1 MLDHLR
7 IRNYR
12 LFRELDIPRLSRV
25 NVVAGSNNAGKTA
38 LLEAV
43 FLLSAAG
50 QPHLVATN
58 ATVLRTAGADSEAQM
73 TKEALVETLWKP
85 FFCGFD
91 AGGPIEITAAHEPS
105 GDLSLKIALEAR
117 RSIALPVQ
125 DAGRTDLTPMDEL
138 VFTFQQG
145 EAESVRTAARLVN
158 GKIEFDH
165 PQESVPFPCFLATSR
180 GRTDHDD
187 AVRLGA
193 LRKRKQGDLLLEA
206 LQVIEPRL
214 RSIED
219 NSASG
224 SPMIWG
230 DIGLSELVP
239 LSVMGEGMTRFASIV
254 LAMASVPAGVVL
266 IDEVENGLH
275 HSVLADVWRVIDNA
289 SRRFGVQVFA
299 TTHSFECVQAAD
311 QAIKT
316 DALSLHRLGRD
327 DDGNCHCVT
336 SDRGEIAAALRHDI
350 EVR

>member
-25 NVVAGSNNAGKTA
+25 NVVAGRNNAGKTA

-50 QPHLVATN
+50 HPHLAATN

-85 FFCGFD
+85 FFFGFD

-105 GDLSLKIALEAR
+105 GHLSLKIALEAR
-117 RSIALPVQ
+117 RSTSLSVQ

-138 VFTFQQG
+138 VFTFQHD
-145 EAESVRTAARLVN
+145 EAESVKTAARLVN

-180 GRTDHDD
+180 SRTDHDD

-193 LRKRKQGDLLLEA
+193 LRKRKQGDVLLEA

-254 LAMASVPAGVVL
+254 LAMANVPAGVVL

-275 HSVLADVWRVIDNA
+275 HSVLADIWRVIDNA
-289 SRRFGVQVFA
+289 SRQFGVQVFA
-299 TTHSFECVQAAD
+299 TTHSFECAQAAD

-316 DALSLHRLGRD
+316 DALSLHRLGRN
-327 DDGNCHCVT
+327 DDGICHCVT
-336 SDRGEIAAALRHDI
+336 YDRAEIAAAIRHEI

>member
-12 LFRELDIPRLSRV
+12 LFRELDVPRLSRV
-25 NVVAGSNNAGKTA
+25 NVVAGRNNAGKTA

-43 FLLSAAG
+43 FLLSGAG
-50 QPHLVATN
+50 HPHLAMN
-58 ATVLRTAGADSEAQM
+58 ANILRTAGTDSEARM

-85 FFCGFD
+85 FFFDFD
-91 AGGPIEITAAHEPS
+91 AGNTIEIAAAHEPS
-105 GDLSLKIALEAR
+105 GDLSMKIALAAR

-158 GKIEFDH
+158 DKIEFDH
-165 PQESVPFPCFLATSR
+165 HQEFVPFSCSLTTSR
-180 GRTDHDD
+180 RRTDHDD

-239 LSVMGEGMTRFASIV
+239 LSVMGDGMTRFASIV
-254 LAMASVPAGVVL
+254 LAMADVPAGVVL
-266 IDEVENGLH
+266 IDEIENGLH

-289 SRRFGVQVFA
+289 SRRFDVQVFA
-299 TTHSFECVQAAD
+299 TTHSFECAQAAD

-327 DDGNCHCVT
+327 DDGTCHCVT
-336 SDRGEIAAALRHDI
+336 YDRGEIAAAIRHDI